1 MATAGVDYSF
11 SSPPAKP
18 ASIARKRGRPSKVPT
33 AEKTGTHDMRGS
45 ALIACQ
51 EPKEPTRE
59 PKSPKSPT
67 PGRKGMPRHDDKTY
81 ITADDENVA
90 SIALVVNRSVRS
102 IIEANRP
109 LYPELTP
116 KARLYEG
123 THLTIPTLDEF
134 APKIDVLN
142 KLTSEQPEGFEAI
155 VGLPRSTLKTMFKL
169 DFEDWADFCAE
180 TKLKASDALYE
191 RIQDCVRRAVWRK
204 TTKRTAEVDDHTG
217 TAAPVKRNEWLD
229 ASKKAR
235 AAISKIR
242 RAEFV
247 IDTYSAEGWQGRNA
261 QLVMPKKELVDARKA
276 LRAARRAVRV
286 IIAEVDA
293 KVAAHTPLDASKADG
308 IAAEDM

>member
-1 MATAGVDYSF
+1 
-11 SSPPAKP
+11 
-18 ASIARKRGRPSKVPT
+18 
-33 AEKTGTHDMRGS
+33 MRGS
-45 ALIACQ
+45 ALVACQ
-51 EPKEPTRE
+51 EPKRE

-81 ITADDENVA
+81 ITADDDSVA

-180 TKLKASDALYE
+180 TKLKASDAL
-191 RIQDCVRRAVWRK
+191 R
-204 TTKRTAEVDDHTG
+204 
-217 TAAPVKRNEWLD
+217 
-229 ASKKAR
+229 
-235 AAISKIR
+235 
-242 RAEFV
+242 
-247 IDTYSAEGWQGRNA
+247 
-261 QLVMPKKELVDARKA
+261 ELCA
-276 LRAARRAVRV
+276 LLTSSQP
-286 IIAEVDA
+286 I
-293 KVAAHTPLDASKADG
+293 
-308 IAAEDM
+308 